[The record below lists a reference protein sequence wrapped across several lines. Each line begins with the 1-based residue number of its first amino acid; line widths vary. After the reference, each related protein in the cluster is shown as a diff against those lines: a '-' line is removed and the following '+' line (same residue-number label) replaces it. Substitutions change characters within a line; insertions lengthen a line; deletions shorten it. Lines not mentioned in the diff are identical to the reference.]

1 MNTFVENSK
10 SVKTLDLRKNWGAKV
25 IKVHTPETLYHLAF
39 IGKTRI
45 LLFSG
50 LEGT

>member
-1 MNTFVENSK
+1 MKTFVDNFK
-10 SVKTLDLRKNWGAKV
+10 NVKTLGLRKKCSAMV
-25 IKVHTPETLYHLAF
+25 IRVDTPEAIYHLAF

-50 LEGT
+50 VEGT